1 MRRLVFGLAV
11 LGMFAVVQPQTQADD
26 QAVAQRVVETIQQHK
41 KTGALKG
48 FGLDLQVE
56 NGVVW
61 VKGEVA
67 NAQQHL
73 LLIQSVAQLEG
84 VVDVVNDVKI
94 RAPKPTPVAQPTT
107 DIFGGIAQGVK
118 NALGLEGNADA
129 KPEVAPEPVTETTAT
144 EDPTP
149 LPAVFP
155 EPVGAVVRVKQV
167 RPVTPEINDDAIA
180 QTIGQQLGALKDTG
194 KLENFNVQIS
204 VSGGT
209 VWVKGFAADEAQQA
223 SILGIAQ
230 NIGGVDKVVNDM
242 IIRRPAAFQIA
253 SVTQIPVPAPAP
265 AFGVATAPV
274 APQPAPVALQPAPVA
289 LQPAP
294 VAPQPALVAHAAAMR
309 APVASAPV
317 QMIATPSGIAQARY
331 EQPNLPAYAWPSY
344 AAAPNYGQV
353 NYPKQYSASAW
364 PYIGPFYPY
373 PQVPL
378 GWRKV
383 SLEWTDGWWF
393 LDFESN

>member
-11 LGMFAVVQPQTQADD
+11 LGMFAVVQPQAQADD

-67 NAQQHL
+67 NAQQHQ

-84 VVDVVNDVKI
+84 VVDVVNDVSI
-94 RAPKPTPVAQPTT
+94 RAPKPTPVAQPTNE
-107 DIFGGIAQGVK
+107 IFGDIAQGLK
-118 NALGLEGNADA
+118 DALGLDGDA
-129 KPEVAPEPVTETTAT
+129 AETSQEPLKTDVTAVEAPV
-144 EDPTP
+144 P
-149 LPAVFP
+149 LQAALPNPPRAI
-155 EPVGAVVRVKQV
+155 ARVRQV
-167 RPVTPEINDDAIA
+167 RPVSPEIDDDAIA
-180 QTIGQQLGALKDTG
+180 QAIGLHLNELKESG
-194 KLENFNVQIS
+194 QLENFNVQVS

-230 NIGGVDKVVNDM
+230 GIDGVGEVVNDL
-242 IIRRPAAFQIA
+242 IVRKPASFQVS
-253 SVTQIPVPAPAP
+253 SVTQVPVAAPAA
-265 AFGVATAPV
+265 AFGVETASK
-274 APQPAPVALQPAPVA
+274 
-289 LQPAP
+289 
-294 VAPQPALVAHAAAMR
+294 PALVAQATAIT
-309 APVASAPV
+309 APAASAPV
-317 QMIATPSGIAQARY
+317 QMMATPSGIAQARY

>member
-11 LGMFAVVQPQTQADD
+11 LGMFVVVQPQAQADD

-67 NAQQHL
+67 NAQQHQ

-84 VVDVVNDVKI
+84 VVDVVNDIKI
-94 RAPKPTPVAQPTT
+94 RAPKPTPVAQPTSE
-107 DIFGGIAQGVK
+107 IFGDIAQGLK
-118 NALGLEGNADA
+118 NALGIDDEPDV
-129 KPEVAPEPVTETTAT
+129 KPEVGPEPAVTGEVQ
-144 EDPTP
+144 TP
-149 LPAVFP
+149 LPAVLP
-155 EPVGAVVRVKQV
+155 EPPRSVARVMNV
-167 RPVTPEINDDAIA
+167 RPVTPVVDDDAIA
-180 QTIGQQLGALKDTG
+180 QMIGQHLGALKDSG
-194 KLENFNVQIS
+194 QLENFNVQIS
-204 VSGGT
+204 VGGGT
-209 VWVKGFAADEAQQA
+209 VWMKGFTADEAQQA
-223 SILGIAQ
+223 SIIGVAQGID
-230 NIGGVDKVVNDM
+230 GVGKVVNDM
-242 IIRRPAAFQIA
+242 VIRKPASFQIA
-253 SVTQIPVPAPAP
+253 SVTQVPIPAPEP
-265 AFGVATAPV
+265 AV
-274 APQPAPVALQPAPVA
+274 PQQ
-289 LQPAP
+289 
-294 VAPQPALVAHAAAMR
+294 ALVAQATAMT
-309 APVASAPV
+309 APVASAPM
-317 QMIATPSGIAQARY
+317 QMMATPSGIMMATPSGIAQARY

>member
-11 LGMFAVVQPQTQADD
+11 LGMFVVVQPHTQADD

-67 NAQQHL
+67 NAQQHQ

-84 VVDVVNDVKI
+84 VVDVVNDIEI
-94 RAPKPTPVAQPTT
+94 RAPKPTPVARPDV
-107 DIFGGIAQGVK
+107 DIFGDITHGLK
-118 NALGLEGNADA
+118 NALGIDNESDV
-129 KPEVAPEPVTETTAT
+129 KPEAAPEPTIAV
-144 EDPTP
+144 EDPAP
-149 LPAVFP
+149 LP
-155 EPVGAVVRVKQV
+155 VVLPNPRRANARVMNV
-167 RPVTPEINDDAIA
+167 RPVTPVVDDDAIA
-180 QTIGQQLGALKDTG
+180 QMIGQELSALKNSG
-194 KLENFNVQIS
+194 QLENFNVQIS
-204 VSGGT
+204 VGGGT
-209 VWVKGFAADEAQQA
+209 VWMKGFTADEAQQA
-223 SILGIAQ
+223 SIIGIAQ
-230 NIGGVDKVVNDM
+230 GINGVAKVVNDM
-242 IIRRPAAFQIA
+242 IIRKPASFQIA
-253 SVTQIPVPAPAP
+253 SVTQQPIPAPEP
-265 AFGVATAPV
+265 AFGVKAPQVVPQQGFVAQATA
-274 APQPAPVALQPAPVA
+274 
-289 LQPAP
+289 
-294 VAPQPALVAHAAAMR
+294 MT
-309 APVASAPV
+309 APVASAPT
-317 QMIATPSGIAQARY
+317 QMMATPSGIAQARY

>member
-11 LGMFAVVQPQTQADD
+11 LGMFVVVQPQAQADD

-67 NAQQHL
+67 NAQQHQ

-94 RAPKPTPVAQPTT
+94 RAPKPTPVVQPTT
-107 DIFGGIAQGVK
+107 EIFGDIAQGLK
-118 NALGLEGNADA
+118 NVLGFDGEADTE
-129 KPEVAPEPVTETTAT
+129 PEVGSEPAAETTAV

-149 LPAVFP
+149 LPAVLP
-155 EPVGAVVRVKQV
+155 EPPRAIARVMKV
-167 RPVTPEINDDAIA
+167 RPIMPEIDDDAIA
-180 QTIGQQLGALKDTG
+180 KAIGQHLNALKDSG
-194 KLENFNVQIS
+194 QLENFNVQIS
-204 VSGGT
+204 VGGGT
-209 VWVKGFAADEAQQA
+209 VWMKGFTADEAQQA

-230 NIGGVDKVVNDM
+230 GIDGVGKVVNDM
-242 IIRRPAAFQIA
+242 IIRRPASFQIA
-253 SVTQIPVPAPAP
+253 SVTQLPIPAPAP
-265 AFGVATAPV
+265 AFGVETAPV
-274 APQPAPVALQPAPVA
+274 APQPVQVALQPA
-289 LQPAP
+289 
-294 VAPQPALVAHAAAMR
+294 LVAQATAMT
-309 APVASAPV
+309 APVASAPM
-317 QMIATPSGIAQARY
+317 QMMATPSGIAQARY

>member
-11 LGMFAVVQPQTQADD
+11 LGMFVVVQPQAQADD

-67 NAQQHL
+67 NAQQHQ

-84 VVDVVNDVKI
+84 VVDVVNDINI
-94 RAPKPTPVAQPTT
+94 RAPKPTPVAQPTS
-107 DIFGGIAQGVK
+107 DILGDITQGFK
-118 NALGLEGNADA
+118 NALGIDDEPDV
-129 KPEVAPEPVTETTAT
+129 KPELAPEPAVTGEVPA
-144 EDPTP
+144 P
-149 LPAVFP
+149 LAAVLP
-155 EPVGAVVRVKQV
+155 EPPRAIARVMNV
-167 RPVTPEINDDAIA
+167 RPVTPVVDDDAIA
-180 QTIGQQLGALKDTG
+180 QMIGQHLGALKDSG
-194 KLENFNVQIS
+194 QLENFNVQIS
-204 VSGGT
+204 VGGGT
-209 VWVKGFAADEAQQA
+209 VWMKGFTADEAQQA
-223 SILGIAQ
+223 SIIGVAQGID
-230 NIGGVDKVVNDM
+230 GVGKVVNDM
-242 IIRRPAAFQIA
+242 VIRKPASFQIA
-253 SVTQIPVPAPAP
+253 SVTQVPIPAPEP
-265 AFGVATAPV
+265 AVAVRAEPAV
-274 APQPAPVALQPAPVA
+274 PQQ
-289 LQPAP
+289 
-294 VAPQPALVAHAAAMR
+294 ALVAQATAMT
-309 APVASAPV
+309 APVASAPM
-317 QMIATPSGIAQARY
+317 QMMATPSGIAQARY

>member
-1 MRRLVFGLAV
+1 
-11 LGMFAVVQPQTQADD
+11 MFVVVQPQAQADD

-67 NAQQHL
+67 NAQQHQL
-73 LLIQSVAQLEG
+73 LVQSVAQLEG
-84 VVDVVNDVKI
+84 VVDVVNDVKV
-94 RAPKPTPVAQPTT
+94 RAPQLTPVAEPTSE
-107 DIFGGIAQGVK
+107 IFGDIAQGLK
-118 NALGLEGNADA
+118 NALGIDGEPDE
-129 KPEVAPEPVTETTAT
+129 KPEVGPEPAAVAV
-144 EDPTP
+144 PVP
-149 LPAVFP
+149 LPAVVP
-155 EPVGAVVRVKQV
+155 EPARAIARVMNV
-167 RPVTPEINDDAIA
+167 RPVTPVIDDDAIA
-180 QTIGQQLGALKDTG
+180 KAIGQHLSALKDSG
-194 KLENFNVQIS
+194 QLENFNVQIS
-204 VSGGT
+204 VGGGT
-209 VWVKGFAADEAQQA
+209 VWMKGFTANEAQQA
-223 SILGIAQ
+223 SIIGIAQ
-230 NIGGVDKVVNDM
+230 GIEGVGKVVNEM
-242 IIRRPAAFQIA
+242 IIRKPASFQIA
-253 SVTQIPVPAPAP
+253 SVTQAPIAAPEP
-265 AFGVATAPV
+265 AFGVETAPV
-274 APQPAPVALQPAPVA
+274 APR
-289 LQPAP
+289 
-294 VAPQPALVAHAAAMR
+294 PALVAQAAAMT
-309 APVASAPV
+309 APVASAPM
-317 QMIATPSGIAQARY
+317 QMMATPSGIAQARY